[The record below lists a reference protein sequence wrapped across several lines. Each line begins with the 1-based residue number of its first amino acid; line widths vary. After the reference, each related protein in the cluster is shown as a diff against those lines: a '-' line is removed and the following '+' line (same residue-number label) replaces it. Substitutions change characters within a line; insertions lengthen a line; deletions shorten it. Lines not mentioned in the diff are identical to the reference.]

1 MQDYMN
7 NIHKCHI
14 IVSLLER
21 MNHRLSMTN
30 NLIETLSHTNSKS
43 VVLQIEAQILIFAC
57 ITRDVKK

>member
-1 MQDYMN
+1 MN

-14 IVSLLER
+14 IASLLER
-21 MNHRLSMTN
+21 MNHRLSMTMTN
-30 NLIETLSHTNSKS
+30 NLIETLSHSYFKS

>member
-1 MQDYMN
+1 MN
-7 NIHKCHI
+7 IIHKCHI
-14 IVSLLER
+14 IDSLLER